1 MEKRLMKMLG
11 GAKFNPKK
19 DKQTLKIDIKD
30 HPYLKNGENKI
41 TVYSYEENDYFRS
54 RGVDNIIQIKK
65 KEQKQPQFFAVV
77 VGINEYAND
86 NINLKFP
93 VADAKAISKAVSMGA
108 QNLFQD
114 RSYVYTLTSDGD
126 KRPSKDNLK
135 DVFEDIAKK
144 ASSEDIIFLYL
155 AGHGISTSGDE
166 GDFYFL
172 TADAMS
178 ANKEAYSDELIRK
191 ESTIS
196 TNEWVEWIK
205 KIPASKQVMILDAC
219 GSGKAVDN
227 LIAMRD
233 IDPSQ
238 IRAIDRMRDRTGMYI
253 ISGCAADAVSY
264 EASQYGQGLLTY
276 SLLEGIKGA
285 ALKEENM
292 LMYQK
297 FYITP
302 EKLFHNW
309 QRE

>member
-1 MEKRLMKMLG
+1 M
-11 GAKFNPKK
+11 
-19 DKQTLKIDIKD
+19 
-30 HPYLKNGENKI
+30 
-41 TVYSYEENDYFRS
+41 
-54 RGVDNIIQIKK
+54 
-65 KEQKQPQFFAVV
+65 

-135 DVFEDIAKK
+135 AVFEDIAKK

-178 ANKEAYSDELIRK
+178 ANKEAYSDEQIRNIT
-191 ESTIS
+191 TIS

-205 KIPASKQVMILDAC
+205 RIPAS
-219 GSGKAVDN
+219 S
-227 LIAMRD
+227 R
-233 IDPSQ
+233 
-238 IRAIDRMRDRTGMYI
+238 
-253 ISGCAADAVSY
+253 
-264 EASQYGQGLLTY
+264 
-276 SLLEGIKGA
+276 
-285 ALKEENM
+285 
-292 LMYQK
+292 
-297 FYITP
+297 
-302 EKLFHNW
+302 
-309 QRE
+309 